1 MPLSQRGAHANKR
14 NHAVASFFIDGCAVS
29 ISSTQDAADEPL
41 KAVKDILLAAYKPC
55 LNPDKIDARVP
66 AWDNNSGRCNTVYR
80 VL

>member
-1 MPLSQRGAHANKR
+1 MPLSQRDTIADNQNR
-14 NHAVASFFIDGCAVS
+14 ITASLLVDGCSVS
-29 ISSTQDAADEPL
+29 ISSTKNATSDPL
-41 KAVKDILLAAYKPC
+41 SAVKDILLAAYKPC